1 MNNKLVITKDKSN
14 TIYSCKFDDIYHSKH
29 GSIDEANHVFIKHG
43 LFASKKKKLNILEV
57 GFGTGLNA
65 LLTLIE
71 AKKKINQNKLSCC

>member
-43 LFASKKKKLNILEV
+43 LFASKREKIKYIRGRFWYWTKCFINI
-57 GFGTGLNA
+57 N
-65 LLTLIE
+65 
-71 AKKKINQNKLSCC
+71 